1 MDIFIKPILGFDI
14 CADTLVGDEM
24 LKGISG
30 DQKKRLTTAELLM
43 DPETYEMFDDIILF
57 SEGQIVYQGPHEAVN
72 EFFLSMGFKC
82 PSRKIV
88 ADFIQE
94 VLSEND
100 QEQYWFVDDRYS
112 YVHVVK
118 FVEGF
123 HTNHVGNFLKQDLVL
138 PYDKSYNHPVLPII
152 LIMMSVFFRTTM
164 HPNTLDDGG
173 IYLGAL
179 YFAIVMILFNG
190 FMEVPMSIAKL
201 PVFYKHRDLRFY
213 PCWVYT
219 VVLVFEHSPF
229 TC

>member
-30 DQKKRLTTAELLM
+30 GQKKRLTTDIN

-94 VLSEND
+94 LCPPNYFDHDE
-100 QEQYWFVDDRYS
+100 
-112 YVHVVK
+112 
-118 FVEGF
+118 
-123 HTNHVGNFLKQDLVL
+123 
-138 PYDKSYNHPVLPII
+138 
-152 LIMMSVFFRTTM
+152 VFFRSTM

-219 VVLVFEHSPF
+219 LSSWFLSIPLSLVESFLWVEIIYFAIGFDSQVTSSF
-229 TC
+229 CYILFCTGYQ